1 MFPTGLFV
9 DPALDKEDSNYQSRN
24 EKEAYVRETYDA
36 DYFVGAPLCLQV
48 VGYLGYEEETLD
60 ALKKID
66 AVVRA

>member
-9 DPALDKEDSNYQSRN
+9 DPALDKEDPSYTPRN
-24 EKEAYVRETYDA
+24 DKEKYVRETYDA
-36 DYFVGAPLCLQV
+36 EYSVGAPLCLQV

-66 AVVRA
+66 AVVHA